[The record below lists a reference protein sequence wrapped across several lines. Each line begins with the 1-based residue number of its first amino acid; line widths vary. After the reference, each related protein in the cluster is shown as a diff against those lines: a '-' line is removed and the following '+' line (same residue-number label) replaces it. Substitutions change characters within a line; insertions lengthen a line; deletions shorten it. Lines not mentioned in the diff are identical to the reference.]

1 MILPPDVAEVV
12 IERAGRYDVGSEPVQ
27 ERPSAGFVTPLGTS
41 ASRDE
46 PSTLPRSCAPTTFN
60 LRLVAVVVVCILAS
74 AARADTLVDLAA
86 TDRAIAASPRST
98 ALHMRR
104 ATILLSVGAGAAA
117 RREALLLTKQEPKN
131 ALAFITLGRVLT
143 SDLLV
148 EQKFLGTRAVY
159 YVARIGDHL
168 TSSDYIQR

>member
-1 MILPPDVAEVV
+1 
-12 IERAGRYDVGSEPVQ
+12 
-27 ERPSAGFVTPLGTS
+27 
-41 ASRDE
+41 
-46 PSTLPRSCAPTTFN
+46 
-60 LRLVAVVVVCILAS
+60 
-74 AARADTLVDLAA
+74 
-86 TDRAIAASPRST
+86 
-98 ALHMRR
+98 MRR